1 MTTMSR
7 LRPAPGVRAKSRAEF
22 QKYLGIQTASNGAL
36 TYTHEFAVY
45 WIAWKQELRDRDRA
59 KQRKE
64 QKL

>member
-1 MTTMSR
+1 MSEIS
-7 LRPAPGVRAKSRAEF
+7 GDTE
-22 QKYLGIQTASNGAL
+22 TASNGAL
-36 TYTHEFAVY
+36 TYTHELTDMDALTFTLIFLTIFFAAVY